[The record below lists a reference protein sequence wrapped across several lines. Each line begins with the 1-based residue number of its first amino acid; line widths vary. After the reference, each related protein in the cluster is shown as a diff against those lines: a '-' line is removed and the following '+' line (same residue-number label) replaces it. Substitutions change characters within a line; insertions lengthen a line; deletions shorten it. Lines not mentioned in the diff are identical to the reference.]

1 MACRCRNFFLIEISD
16 VGIGDDDVG
25 AKGFSRAESDSRR
38 RPVFDE
44 KFVHGRVEANF
55 AAKILK
61 KFDQGLDQGSGST
74 HSEVNSPFALQIV
87 DHGVDGGGLERIATD
102 EKRMKGE
109 DFTKALRFDV
119 ARGHLPYRAIRT
131 ESDEVWSD
139 SKHVGEGGE
148 GLIGKFDESFL
159 EDSVSFSDKAAVAL
173 EVVGEVLANLGLHFG
188 LVAGVLKGLAVVP
201 SDPVKRFAGNNF
213 DVIGSFFARESKQ
226 LIEEERRGEDSGA
239 CVVGES
245 FVTKNGGAATRL
257 FESFEQSDIVA
268 TGLES
273 SGGGEASKA

>member
-1 MACRCRNFFLIEISD
+1 MSCGCGDFFLIEISD
-16 VGIGDDDVG
+16 VGIGDDHVS
-25 AKGFSRAESDSRR
+25 AKGFARAEADSRR
-38 RPVFDE
+38 RPVFHE
-44 KFVHGRVEANF
+44 KFVHGRVEAKLSTQIF
-55 AAKILK
+55 QE
-61 KFDQGLDQGSGST
+61 FDEGLDKGARASHGK
-74 HSEVNSPFALQIV
+74 VNSPFALQIV

-102 EKRMKGE
+102 EKRMEGE
-109 DFTKALRFDV
+109 DFTKALRLDM
-119 ARGHLPYRAIRT
+119 ARSHLPYRAIRT
-131 ESDEVWSD
+131 ESDEVGSNA
-139 SKHVGEGGE
+139 KHVGEGGE
-148 GLIGKFDESFL
+148 GLICKFDEGFL
-159 EDSVSFSDKAAVAL
+159 EDGVGFADKAAVAL
-173 EVVGEVLANLGLHFG
+173 EVVGKVLANLCLHFR
-188 LVAGVLKGLAVVP
+188 LVTGVLEGLAVVP
-201 SDPVKRFAGNNF
+201 SDPIERFAGNNF